1 MVKHNRDMDKSRY
14 DQMCEEITS
23 TSVGVWDETLQYTE
37 DGIVLD
43 QLWLILDKYIATVE
57 VKKFDRI
64 IDRAAALDLIRPAVY
79 TSGTMCMKDIL
90 HIEVMCKEY
99 GQGEDD
105 DWVGLEADDYDNI
118 ASDDKYQTFQIWI

>member
-1 MVKHNRDMDKSRY
+1 MDKQQY
-14 DQMCEEITS
+14 DQMCSEITDRC
-23 TSVGVWDETLQYTE
+23 VGVWDEELAGTS
-37 DGIVLD
+37 DGVLLEA
-43 QLWLILDKYIATVE
+43 LWPVLDKYIATVE
-57 VKKFDRI
+57 VKKFDRV

-99 GQGEDD
+99 GDDD